1 MSTWGGLSKLLILGH
16 IYITN
21 KIIQSAESDPDRD
34 AIANQLQIVID
45 YGVVKGSNKHFFPT

>member
-1 MSTWGGLSKLLILGH
+1 MSKLLILGH